1 MVFKPWSWV
10 FECKCMSGKGWEP
23 NKGHLEP
30 VANKIRR
37 QPGECGTPEAKWG
50 VLQVTRERW
59 SD

>member
-1 MVFKPWSWV
+1 
-10 FECKCMSGKGWEP
+10 MSGKGREP

-37 QPGECGTPEAKWG
+37 QPGERGTPEAKWG